1 MTPLNSFTEFAVT
14 VRALI
19 VDQGEL
25 FVVKH
30 SPAFD
35 FFALP
40 GGKLEVG
47 EYLTQALERE
57 LFEEIGVTADVGKLL
72 IINDW
77 VGPNDHRVEFFFW
90 VRNGA
95 DYRHAQRDKA
105 THAFEIADALF
116 TNPAT
121 GQVKVLPAF
130 LADRFPQI
138 AKLGEDYPTELIRS
152 T

>member
-1 MTPLNSFTEFAVT
+1 MTPLNSFVEFAVT

-19 VDQGEL
+19 IDQGEL

-47 EYLTQALERE
+47 EYVTDALERE
-57 LFEEIGVTADVGKLL
+57 LFEELGVKAQIGHLM

-77 VGPNDHRVEFFFW
+77 VSPDDHRVEFFFW
-90 VRNGA
+90 IRNAA

-105 THAFEIADALF
+105 THAFEIVDALF
-116 TNPAT
+116 TDPAK
-121 GQVKVLPAF
+121 GEVKILPSF
-130 LADRFPQI
+130 LSERFADMVR
-138 AKLGEDYPTELIRS
+138 LGEGFPTELIRS